1 MLYYH
6 LFGTCREKPLNGL
19 GDSPG
24 FWRTSNPISWDKNP
38 KLDIVTFD
46 GGLGTF
52 GQLWKIITKYGQIQ
66 GIGYVSEADY
76 NTRNIG
82 FGIVDG
88 GGEIYRTSA
97 NYFYQGSIT
106 GSSRL
111 GYNVEITH
119 IVRITDPAH
128 FPANP
133 YPVNLPE
140 FPILPDKDFSVEIQF
155 QNYEYDNTGDAEQRI
170 VEWADPIRIFNLSR
184 SALRTD
190 DLDSLLDFHEGR
202 QGAKGDFLYRDLSDD
217 RATRNQIDLG
227 NGAASQGVLYP
238 DADGILT
245 EFVLTKAYSCGG
257 NIHYRPILFPDTGL
271 KIYRGDTELTGY
283 VVAPDRIVFDNSPA
297 AGILTW
303 EGSFKVPCSFESDR
317 LDYRPLVKVVDGN
330 PVKVKGVFEIPSL
343 VLRESRIEPVI
354 VPADVFEDGTNHEF
368 KLNLYK
374 ASTLSPEFQ
383 TNIAELSSGER
394 KRFSRR
400 RKAVDTNSL
409 QQRRN
414 LRQNEL
420 EYLICLWLSHK
431 GTGATFQFPDLLNGG
446 NVISRFNSKS
456 LNYSNQTNQ
465 RVYSLGE
472 LQIRRFTD
480 GIRGDGGTGGNL
492 SDPVLTI
499 CRAIL
504 IELADG
510 ERLGYTNH
518 SRDIRIDGVTYR
530 SRCALDPT
538 ALDRSIGLTSNNEEF
553 RGAFIDDLTEPLILS
568 PRFQEAKITT
578 AIIDWR
584 NLPDSLLD
592 LPDERVQIGFVGE
605 INSKSGETYTLENL
619 TEASIKLRQSRDER
633 VTPLCGWFFG
643 QNNGDGTGCQKTVPT
658 YTTSV
663 YSIADRRI
671 VEVYGIFENL
681 AWGTLTFLDG
691 KNKNATYAIYT
702 SQSFPA
708 TSGTTRI
715 ELFTGAADSIA
726 AHDSVRLTAG
736 CDRTYKTCKNLWE
749 NTDNFLAVPTFGN
762 FMPGNDFLFS
772 SPRA

>member
-1 MLYYH
+1 
-6 LFGTCREKPLNGL
+6 
-19 GDSPG
+19 
-24 FWRTSNPISWDKNP
+24 
-38 KLDIVTFD
+38 
-46 GGLGTF
+46 
-52 GQLWKIITKYGQIQ
+52 
-66 GIGYVSEADY
+66 
-76 NTRNIG
+76 
-82 FGIVDG
+82 
-88 GGEIYRTSA
+88 
-97 NYFYQGSIT
+97 
-106 GSSRL
+106 
-111 GYNVEITH
+111 
-119 IVRITDPAH
+119 
-128 FPANP
+128 
-133 YPVNLPE
+133 
-140 FPILPDKDFSVEIQF
+140 
-155 QNYEYDNTGDAEQRI
+155 
-170 VEWADPIRIFNLSR
+170 
-184 SALRTD
+184 
-190 DLDSLLDFHEGR
+190 
-202 QGAKGDFLYRDLSDD
+202 
-217 RATRNQIDLG
+217 
-227 NGAASQGVLYP
+227 
-238 DADGILT
+238 
-245 EFVLTKAYSCGG
+245 
-257 NIHYRPILFPDTGL
+257 
-271 KIYRGDTELTGY
+271 
-283 VVAPDRIVFDNSPA
+283 
-297 AGILTW
+297 
-303 EGSFKVPCSFESDR
+303 
-317 LDYRPLVKVVDGN
+317 
-330 PVKVKGVFEIPSL
+330 
-343 VLRESRIEPVI
+343 
-354 VPADVFEDGTNHEF
+354 
-368 KLNLYK
+368 
-374 ASTLSPEFQ
+374 
-383 TNIAELSSGER
+383 
-394 KRFSRR
+394 
-400 RKAVDTNSL
+400 
-409 QQRRN
+409 
-414 LRQNEL
+414 
-420 EYLICLWLSHK
+420 LICLWLSHK

-480 GIRGDGGTGGNL
+480 GIRGDGGTGGDL

-530 SRCALDPT
+530 SRRALDPT
-538 ALDRSIGLTSNNEEF
+538 ALDRSIGLTSDKEEF

-663 YSIADRRI
+663 QSIADRRI
-671 VEVYGIFENL
+671 VGVYGIFKNL

-691 KNKNATYAIYT
+691 KNKNATYAIYA
-702 SQSFPA
+702 SQFFPFL
-708 TSGTTRI
+708 GTTWI